1 MEIWKLS
8 VAAALAVITYTVGQ
22 TSQEAYRARAQGAG
36 HESAGGSFGA
46 ALLVFIL
53 VAGLL
58 GVFT

>member
-22 TSQEAYRARAQGAG
+22 TSQEAYRARAG